1 MQVTVTLSNGTGTQN
16 IDGSAIVQ
24 AIPSGSGSLLQVD
37 QYNGSTV
44 DLLVDE
50 SPSTIATDTG
60 NLLFSVALVPVPLV
74 INVSFNYDGATSAFL
89 QGERVFIGNA
99 YGEIIALTG
108 SSMTLGNFV
117 GNQLSDN
124 DFLRGQQSL
133 CTAQI
138 NGAVTYTYPQQQS
151 TYINVGRCQGLK
163 PAVAALSSLNYIYA
177 SPKVEI
183 LYTTLTEAQL
193 VAAATG
199 GGGSGFW
206 TQSGGSLYPT
216 TLTDNVGI
224 GTSAPTRNLHVVGS
238 SFQTQTSGNT
248 DYTVNFQSLAD
259 DTSAVYTAS
268 ATNNATG
275 QSTQFNNNQGDFTI
289 IHDTDGTG
297 TATNQLTI
305 DDNGIILNP
314 NASDGNVGIGTSS
327 PSQELDVDGNIQL
340 SGALITVPQYETPLT
355 GTTVTSDGSQQ
366 LIINPL
372 GTLLALTVAFP
383 ATPVDGQRFDIS
395 CTQII
400 TGLTLTSSA
409 TILGTL
415 TTFAAV
421 NGFAGWVYSAT
432 AVSWV
437 RHH

>member
-1 MQVTVTLSNGTGTQN
+1 MQVTVTLSDGTGTQN

-37 QYNGSTV
+37 QYNGSAV
-44 DLLVDE
+44 ELLVDE
-50 SPSTIATDTG
+50 SPATIATDTG
-60 NLLFSVALVPVPLV
+60 NLLFSVNLVPVPLV

-193 VAAATG
+193 VAAGAAAG
-199 GGGSGFW
+199 GGGGMWS
-206 TQSGGSLYPT
+206 QSGNSLYPT
-216 TLTDNVGI
+216 TLTNDVGI
-224 GTSAPTRNLHVVGS
+224 GLNTPAYRLDVTDDSQAFAPYLQVGIDNGDPYCLIGNREGGTNLAYAEFSVSDFNFLSKTGADVVSIEGRS
-238 SFQTQTSGNT
+238 QYISFS
-248 DYTVNFQSLAD
+248 
-259 DTSAVYTAS
+259 
-268 ATNNATG
+268 NAG
-275 QSTQFNNNQGDFTI
+275 GAI
-289 IHDTDGTG
+289 LYIDGT
-297 TATNQLTI
+297 A
-305 DDNGIILNP
+305 
-314 NASDGNVGIGTSS
+314 GNIGIGTIA
-327 PSQELDVDGNIQL
+327 PSEKLDVDGNIQL
-340 SGALITVPQYETPLT
+340 TGALITVPQYATPLT
-355 GTTVTSDGSQQ
+355 GTTVTSNGSQQ
-366 LIINPL
+366 LVINPA

-400 TGLTLTSSA
+400 TGLTLTSAA

-415 TTFAAV
+415 TTFAAA
-421 NGFAGWVYSAT
+421 NAFAGWVYSAT
-432 AVSWV
+432 AASWV
-437 RHH
+437 RQH